1 MARVNEQKK
10 TKFQNISEVISAS
23 GVPHYI
29 ARWVQSGKN
38 YNKNFTNEFG
48 STTAKKAYDQLS
60 EVKVLISKGED
71 PFRKIQ
77 EQELSKNITALVL
90 EEIENRNVKDD
101 YRYIQKVT
109 YNKHLD
115 PIIGKLTLVELTIAV
130 LDATFKQLQETVSED
145 TITTLKKT
153 LNPTLNYAVDE
164 GILEKNPLQSTR
176 LKKRTSKT
184 KASGKAPLH
193 FRLGGNDNN
202 RYLNVMRAFYSAAL
216 NFERVGGSKS
226 IPNSEFQLV
235 FLMVAMTGR
244 RRSEVLSIRYENITP
259 YHTVRP
265 HVRTTKTSVWE
276 EYPLPS
282 EIIDRLDPNGK
293 GKIFPNLT
301 KKMYSDEMRKFL
313 DGLGV
318 EIHADMKLDGHDT
331 RNFFLTIM
339 SKKTKN
345 PFLCDAALSHNT
357 SKYSMLLT
365 YYTPDINDFKE
376 LFEDYWSMLRG
387 EYGLKG
393 KLPPPSPPLP

>member
-1 MARVNEQKK
+1 MARVNEPQK
-10 TKFQNISEVISAS
+10 TKYQNISEVISAS
-23 GVPHYI
+23 GIPHYI

-71 PFRKIQ
+71 PFKKIQ
-77 EQELSKNITALVL
+77 EQDLSKNITTLIL
-90 EEIENRNVKDD
+90 EEIDNRNVKDN
-101 YRYIQKVT
+101 YRYVQKTT

-115 PIIGKLTLVELTIAV
+115 PLIGKLTLSELTISV
-130 LDATFKQLQETVSED
+130 LDDTFKKLQKTVSED
-145 TITTLKKT
+145 TISTLKKT
-153 LNPTLNYAVDE
+153 LNPTLDYAVDE

-176 LKKRTSKT
+176 LKKTTSKT

-193 FRLGGNDNN
+193 YRLLGKDNN
-202 RYLNVMRAFYSAAL
+202 RYLDVIRAFYSAAL
-216 NFERVGGSKS
+216 NFERVGSRKS
-226 IPNSEFQLV
+226 IPNNEFQLA
-235 FLMVAMTGR
+235 FLLVAMTGR
-244 RRSEVLSIRYENITP
+244 RRSEVLGIRYEDITS

-265 HVRTTKTSVWE
+265 HIDTTKTSVWE
-276 EYPLPS
+276 EYPLPL
-282 EIIDRLDPNGK
+282 EVIDRLVPNGK
-293 GKIFPNLT
+293 GKIMPTLT
-301 KKMYSDEMRKFL
+301 PDMYSHEMRKLL
-313 DGLGV
+313 DGLEV
-318 EIHADMKLDGHDT
+318 KIHADMKIDGHDT

-376 LFEDYWSMLRG
+376 LFEDYWNMLRG
-387 EYGLKG
+387 EYGLEG
-393 KLPPPSPPLP
+393 KLPEAT